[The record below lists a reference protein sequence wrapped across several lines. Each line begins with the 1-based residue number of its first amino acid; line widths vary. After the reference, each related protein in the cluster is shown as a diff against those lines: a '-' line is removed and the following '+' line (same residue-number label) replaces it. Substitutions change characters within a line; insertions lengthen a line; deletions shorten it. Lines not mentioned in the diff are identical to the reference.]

1 MVRHALT
8 TLKKTVLPYVAD
20 VGGVAYMAIAA
31 FVLAVIALEFA
42 SPGAAVSAVSPQAL
56 VASAVIAGAV
66 ALLDVSVTRPPH
78 RMAWAV
84 ATVLAAGVAFWA
96 SWYYFSSVPE
106 VRARLAAAIAF
117 AVALLFA
124 AVASPPPDRL

>member
-1 MVRHALT
+1 MVRQTIL

-20 VGGVAYMAIAA
+20 AGGVAFMAIAA
-31 FVLAVIALEFA
+31 FVLVVLALEFA
-42 SPGAAVSAVSPQAL
+42 SPGAAVSAVAPQAL

-66 ALLDVSVTRPPH
+66 ALLDVSAPRAP
-78 RMAWAV
+78 RRRAWIV
-84 ATVLAAGVAFWA
+84 AAFIAAGVAFWA

-106 VRARLAAAIAF
+106 TRAWLAAAIAF

-124 AVASPPPDRL
+124 AAASPPPDRL